1 MQAVTSLRPRVRVKR
16 ACAVGMA
23 RRGAQKGRL
32 EAPCKAGG
40 HCWPLTD
47 RCRCRRAPQI
57 RAMGDPI
64 GRAAP
69 PHERSQPRTAHEPRR
84 SDAMWSERMVPFQL
98 ETRARGRPTFQD
110 TPSEPLDANRRNP
123 CRNGSNTPRS
133 ADRRLRDGPRRRHE
147 YPWTMP
153 GGSWSMEN
161 RGLAQGGACPF
172 PSSQGR
178 VGQAGLLFRGEWV
191 QPDFCCLPPQEH
203 VQLETKEFCRLLW
216 ASGPRPHT
224 YPPEPSSATLSFRNA
239 ALP

>member
-1 MQAVTSLRPRVRVKR
+1 MVT
-16 ACAVGMA
+16 
-23 RRGAQKGRL
+23 
-32 EAPCKAGG
+32 
-40 HCWPLTD
+40 
-47 RCRCRRAPQI
+47 
-57 RAMGDPI
+57 
-64 GRAAP
+64 
-69 PHERSQPRTAHEPRR
+69 
-84 SDAMWSERMVPFQL
+84 FQL
-98 ETRARGRPTFQD
+98 VTRARGRPTFQD

-191 QPDFCCLPPQEH
+191 QPALVPLPALPHSTAHHLGGMQPQN
-203 VQLETKEFCRLLW
+203 LSCPGLTRT
-216 ASGPRPHT
+216 RPLGTERH
-224 YPPEPSSATLSFRNA
+224 YPPASARGRFVELESDASPVGLSI
-239 ALP
+239 P